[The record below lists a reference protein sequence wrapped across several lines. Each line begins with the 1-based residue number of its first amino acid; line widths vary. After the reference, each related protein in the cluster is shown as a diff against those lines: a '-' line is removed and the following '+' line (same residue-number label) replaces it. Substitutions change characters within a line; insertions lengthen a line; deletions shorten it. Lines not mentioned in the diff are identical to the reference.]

1 MQDLYQIAPREMSVH
16 FLDEE
21 TNEDCSWHVAMETDD
36 ALQSLI
42 ETLCQPWESQFGVE
56 LQINV
61 VQCEDS
67 NS

>member
-16 FLDEE
+16 FQYEE

-42 ETLCQPWESQFGVE
+42 ETLRQPWESQFGVE

>member
-1 MQDLYQIAPREMSVH
+1 MAVH
-16 FLDEE
+16 FLDYE

-42 ETLCQPWESQFGVE
+42 ETLREPWESQFGVE